1 MLVAEALRVS
11 RDQRPS
17 MASGR
22 TDATRGWALHCDQ
35 PVVRRS
41 ARPDSTVCRTT
52 NLEAMAARV
61 RADTAY
67 TVTIDEKP
75 LLGLPWKRA
84 KRPCPGAI

>member
-41 ARPDSTVCRTT
+41 ARPDSTVCRTAPT
-52 NLEAMAARV
+52 W
-61 RADTAY
+61 
-67 TVTIDEKP
+67 KP
-75 LLGLPWKRA
+75 WQLACVPTLHTR
-84 KRPCPGAI
+84 